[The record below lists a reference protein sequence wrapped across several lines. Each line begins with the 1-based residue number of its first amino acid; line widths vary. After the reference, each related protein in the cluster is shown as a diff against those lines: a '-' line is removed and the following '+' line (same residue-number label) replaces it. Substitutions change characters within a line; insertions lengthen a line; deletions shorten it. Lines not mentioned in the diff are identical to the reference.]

1 MDTRLHGRIPRRY
14 AIALKREQLRHLS
27 ILPTPAAAAQLGV
40 TKRTVRSW
48 RRRLHNPDYLE
59 VKSPRGRKWLL
70 PVEARQF
77 LTDIIKQ
84 PATLYGF
91 DDPYWTARKVVIMID
106 RQFSIQLSRVT
117 AWNYLRRSNLT
128 PQKPGTLYRE
138 QDPDKRRHWLEVE
151 YPAILAQAKRTD
163 AVIFF
168 QDECS
173 VALQPSTQRT
183 WGTRGQTPVL
193 RITGKRGG
201 INCLSSVSI
210 EGHLHWWTHR
220 GKVETDTIYNYLAD
234 LRSHFPDREV
244 IVIMDNSPLHKAQWL
259 QMNAMAVPGLHLR
272 YLPPY
277 SPELNPDEK
286 VWRHLKRRKLKH
298 HGARSVAELK
308 DLLDTKLA
316 EIATEREFL
325 LKITREFSHAP

>member
-1 MDTRLHGRIPRRY
+1 MEDGRIPRRHR
-14 AIALKREQLRHLS
+14 IQLLRQQVADSSHL
-27 ILPTPAAAAQLGV
+27 TVQEAAATYGV
-40 TKRTVRSW
+40 TRSTVRKW
-48 RRRLHNPDYLE
+48 RRRLHNPDYLI
-59 VKSPRGRKWLL
+59 VRKPRGKGWLL
-70 PVEARQF
+70 PLEARQF

-106 RQFSIQLSRVT
+106 RQYGIQLSRVT

-138 QDPDKRRHWLEVE
+138 QDPEKRRHWVEVE
-151 YPAILAQAKRTD
+151 YPAILAQAKRTN
-163 AVIFF
+163 ALIFW

-173 VALQPSTQRT
+173 VSLQPSTHRT
-183 WGTRGQTPVL
+183 WGTRGVTPVL

-201 INCLSSVSI
+201 LNCLSSVSI
-210 EGHLHWWTHR
+210 EGHLHYWVHR
-220 GKVETDTIYNYLAD
+220 GKVETDTIYNYLVD
-234 LRSHFPDREV
+234 LKTHFPDREV

-259 QMNAMAVPGLHLR
+259 QMNIMAVPGLHIR

-286 VWRHLKRRKLKH
+286 VWRHLKRIKLKH

-308 DLLDTKLA
+308 DLLEAKLA
-316 EIATEREFL
+316 EIAAERDFL
-325 LKITREFSHAP
+325 LDITREFTGSP